1 MALNYCVFCGR
12 LVADPET
19 KTSQSGVVVGK
30 FTIAVERDRANKDEE
45 RTTDFIPCTVFGKVA
60 EFVSKWFKKGSPII
74 ITGKFESYKYSDKD
88 GNKLTSYAINVRE
101 VNFVPRTKSE
111 DTNDTP
117 NYTEIDNND
126 LPFTMS

>member
-1 MALNYCVFCGR
+1 MALNFCTFCGR

-19 KTSQSGVVVGK
+19 KTSQSGVVVGR
-30 FTIAVERDRANKDEE
+30 FTIAVDRDKTNKDEE
-45 RTTDFIPCTVFGKVA
+45 KMTDFIPCTVFGKVA

-74 ITGKFESYKYSDKD
+74 VTGKFESYKYSDKD

-101 VNFVPRTKSE
+101 VNFVPRVKSE
-111 DTNDTP
+111 ETTDAP
-117 NYTEIDNND
+117 NFTEVDNND